1 MYTSIIHPDG
11 RELQIKCGM
20 DECQIYKVG
29 DDVGSY
35 VDPDWPGQGYLLDNV
50 YDSYSNHGEDDW
62 VVISG
67 GKVVAIE
74 PKEMELSDIRVKYNV
89 QTPKR
94 ELWSEEAWA
103 IHENKEAKHDAEW
116 RQALLEAD
124 GNILLAHLMLCSK
137 RRVNYPKLVDE
148 LIKVTPIM
156 SVASSKD
163 E

>member
-74 PKEMELSDIRVKYNV
+74 PKELEYSDIRVKYNIE
-89 QTPKR
+89 TPKR

-103 IHENKEAKHDAEW
+103 IYEDKNARHDAEW
-116 RQALLEAD
+116 RQALVEAD
-124 GNILLAHLMLCSK
+124 GNPLLAHLALRSK
-137 RRVNYPKLVDE
+137 HRINYSTIAHE
-148 LIKVTPIM
+148 ITTVTPMTIDV
-156 SVASSKD
+156 SLK
-163 E
+163 